1 MAEKNYVLN
10 VKTKNNTIF
19 TVRADTASELK
30 ENITD
35 VITNSLEDHVLAL
48 EELLLGVAP
57 PQTPSA
63 TNNAVNLVAEAF
75 GGTVVSETPIPAFAP
90 VPPPPA
96 APSTASQVGA
106 RMCQHGAMIG
116 RKGNGAKGEWKG
128 LFCPTPKGTV
138 GQCDPVW
145 LNRSMPEWSTI

>member
-57 PQTPSA
+57 TQTPSA
-63 TNNAVNLVAEAF
+63 TPSAVDVVTEAL

-96 APSTASQVGA
+96 QSTASQVGA
-106 RMCQHGAMIG
+106 RMCQHGAMVG

-128 LFCPTPKGTV
+128 LFCPTPKGTA

>member
-1 MAEKNYVLN
+1 MTEKNYVVN

-19 TVRADTASELK
+19 TVRADSASELS
-30 ENITD
+30 ENIKD
-35 VITNSLEDHVLAL
+35 VINGSTHDHVLAL

-57 PQTPSA
+57 PQTPTATSSA
-63 TNNAVNLVAEAF
+63 VDLVASAL
-75 GGTVVSETPIPAFAP
+75 GGTVISETPVPAFAP
-90 VPPPPA
+90 VPPPPVA
-96 APSTASQVGA
+96 STASQVGA
-106 RMCQHGAMIG
+106 RMCTHGAMVG

-145 LNRSMPEWSTI
+145 LNRSMPEWASI

>member
-1 MAEKNYVLN
+1 MTEKNYVVN

-19 TVRADTASELK
+19 TVRADSASELS
-30 ENITD
+30 ENIKD
-35 VITNSLEDHVLAL
+35 VINGSTHDHVLAL

-57 PQTPSA
+57 PQTPTATPSA
-63 TNNAVNLVAEAF
+63 VDLVASAL
-75 GGTVVSETPIPAFAP
+75 GGTVISETPVPAFAP
-90 VPPPPA
+90 VPPPPVA
-96 APSTASQVGA
+96 STASQVGA
-106 RMCQHGAMIG
+106 RMCTHGAMVG

-145 LNRSMPEWSTI
+145 LNRSMPEWASI